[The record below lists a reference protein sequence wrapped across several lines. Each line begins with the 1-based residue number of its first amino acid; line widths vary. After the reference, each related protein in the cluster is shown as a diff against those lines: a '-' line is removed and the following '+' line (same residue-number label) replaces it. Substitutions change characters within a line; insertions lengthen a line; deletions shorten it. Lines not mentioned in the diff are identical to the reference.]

1 MKGHRRGEGST
12 TDHLCRVRRVW
23 FFNFGSGRVRVVKK
37 YFGLGRVGSRVFVSN
52 TKSIGYY
59 GVLKSWS
66 GIRRVSPLFPILSN
80 IYYLIW
86 LIWSIKHVFGRHIYV
101 IVVQCGRSW
110 QPFGD
115 RRKSHKPSYRTRV
128 PFCCFGMTRNVKR
141 GPESTIWMVDPSG
154 RSTYLLMWMCW
165 LAVPFVVSAPFDDKI
180 CWYGQVFRIN
190 ILCNRPILLMDEQL
204 MLGLQNQHSVQLT
217 HFVDGTD
224 NVAEWK
230 F

>member
-1 MKGHRRGEGST
+1 M
-12 TDHLCRVRRVW
+12 
-23 FFNFGSGRVRVVKK
+23 
-37 YFGLGRVGSRVFVSN
+37 Y
-52 TKSIGYY
+52 
-59 GVLKSWS
+59 VLKLCKNNANNVYFENINVKWW
-66 GIRRVSPLFPILSN
+66 IVSSVPSLKDGLSSN
-80 IYYLIW
+80 LRYYCFYRKI
-86 LIWSIKHVFGRHIYV
+86 
-101 IVVQCGRSW
+101 
-110 QPFGD
+110 QPKVKVTGD
-115 RRKSHKPSYRTRV
+115 VLSYRTRV

-180 CWYGQVFRIN
+180 CWYGQAFRIN

-224 NVAEWK
+224 NDAEWK